1 MCGGLRGVGLEGSGL
16 QAPDQIHRCL
26 FMADSDRWGSE
37 QIPQWRET
45 APDPQSVPWKE
56 REVVSLQRTR
66 GRKQREGLCHLDDN
80 DSTLCFIHAL

>member
-26 FMADSDRWGSE
+26 FMVDSDRWGSE

-45 APDPQSVPWKE
+45 APDPQCPME
-56 REVVSLQRTR
+56 RRR
-66 GRKQREGLCHLDDN
+66 GGQPAKDKRQETERRIM
-80 DSTLCFIHAL
+80 SPR